1 MTLLVS
7 FEQGKFLK
15 YEIIKKSF
23 RNNGFPI
30 TLVKINEE
38 AAFLG
43 LRF

>member
-1 MTLLVS
+1 MTCLVL
-7 FEQGKFLK
+7 FEQGKSLR

-30 TLVKINEE
+30 TPVKINED

-43 LRF
+43 LLF

>member
-1 MTLLVS
+1 MIRLAS
-7 FEQGKFLK
+7 FEQGKSLK
-15 YEIIKKSF
+15 HEIIKKSF